1 MESATI
7 DTQVES
13 TIDPKMIK
21 AKKMLLV
28 VGIISIIMMFSGL
41 TSAYIVSRGGAPFW
55 VNIRIPNAFW
65 ISTVL
70 MILSS
75 ITMIIAVRATKADKR
90 SLRNGMLAISLILG
104 LSFVYSQFQGWGEMV
119 DNGLYLR
126 GDFLESLK
134 GDYGTDYFI
143 TEQISGRMVEFK
155 EGHYF
160 DPTDPTGTK
169 IIDQEIAT
177 MRNPASSYMTF
188 LTGIHAIHVGG
199 GILYFVYL
207 LILGLMGRHGEKFTL
222 KVSQGAVYW
231 HFVDLLWIYLLL
243 FLYFIH

>member
-1 MESATI
+1 MNKETLDIQEEEAM
-7 DTQVES
+7 
-13 TIDPKMIK
+13 DPKMIK

-55 VNIRIPNAFW
+55 VNIKIPQAFW
-65 ISTVL
+65 YSTIV

-75 ITMIIAVRATKADKR
+75 GTMILALRAAKSGKIA
-90 SLRNGMLAISLILG
+90 LRNGMLALSLILG
-104 LSFVYSQFQGWGEMV
+104 LTFVYSQFQGWGEMV

-126 GDFLESLK
+126 GDFLENLK
-134 GDYGTDYFI
+134 GDYGTDYVI
-143 TEQISGRMVEFK
+143 TEQKSGLMVEYK
-155 EGHYF
+155 DGHYF
-160 DPTDPTGTK
+160 DPSDPTGTK
-169 IIDQEIAT
+169 MIDEEIAT

-199 GILYFVYL
+199 GILYLIYL
-207 LILGLMGRHGEKFTL
+207 LILGLIGRTGAKFTL
-222 KVSQGAVYW
+222 KVNQGAVYW

-243 FLYFIH
+243 FLHFIH